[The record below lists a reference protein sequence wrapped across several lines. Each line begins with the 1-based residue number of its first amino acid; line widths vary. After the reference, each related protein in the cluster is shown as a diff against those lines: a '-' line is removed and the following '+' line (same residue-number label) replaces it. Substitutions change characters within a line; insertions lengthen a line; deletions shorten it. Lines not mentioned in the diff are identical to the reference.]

1 MNSINLVGRITKDLE
16 LRSTPND
23 NSVCEFSLAVNR
35 IGSEVA
41 DFINCQVWNKQAENL
56 AKYQGKGSLIG
67 VVGSLRE
74 EKYENKNGETRYKTY
89 VLANN
94 IEYLETKKQE
104 AAPVETK
111 VQEQPKVSNEVVN
124 DPFEQF
130 GNEITLTEDD
140 LPF

>member
-23 NSVCEFSLAVNR
+23 KSVCEFSLAVNR
-35 IGSEVA
+35 IGSEGT
-41 DFINCQVWNKQAENL
+41 DFINCQVWSKQAENL
-56 AKYQGKGSLIG
+56 VKYQGKGSLIG
-67 VVGSLRE
+67 ISGQLRVE
-74 EKYENKNGETRYKTY
+74 TYKGKDDKTRYKTY

-130 GNEITLTEDD
+130 GNEVTLTDDD